1 MYLARPSS
9 RAGPK
14 APVLAV
20 GQFSSQAG
28 GRLEGWR
35 GFVTP
40 STPGVTRGGER
51 PNPVRACWLCNKENH
66 IAAACPEVPKELQDK
81 LARQGIQFA
90 KAVLW
95 ADRQAKGASPGRRN
109 PKTVHN
115 LRVAILQSIQEN
127 LYRESP
133 EDSVSHPEEE
143 TTTTS
148 TSGSE
153 NDVGEVRPSAPS
165 RLLKAP
171 VILYRSQLHS
181 SAGAV
186 VGYEPR

>member
-1 MYLARPSS
+1 
-9 RAGPK
+9 
-14 APVLAV
+14 
-20 GQFSSQAG
+20 
-28 GRLEGWR
+28 
-35 GFVTP
+35 
-40 STPGVTRGGER
+40 
-51 PNPVRACWLCNKENH
+51 
-66 IAAACPEVPKELQDK
+66 VPKQLQDK

-133 EDSVSHPEEE
+133 EDSDSHPEEE
-143 TTTTS
+143 TTTTG
-148 TSGSE
+148 TSGSG

-186 VGYEPR
+186 VCYEPR